1 MRKTLLLV
9 IALFSTGVIAEDM
22 QGSLNK
28 LCKTIQHCAI
38 TQAGSS
44 ANKEMQALLQPMLD
58 AMCQQM
64 EQGYTEALTEQ
75 PQLESEALACVQ
87 SLAALSCDELLSSKD
102 KESVT
107 KACETYK
114 KKAEALNN

>member
-1 MRKTLLLV
+1 MKNILWIV
-9 IALFSTGVIAEDM
+9 IALFSTGVVADDM

-28 LCKTIQHCAI
+28 LCKTIQHCAME
-38 TQAGSS
+38 QAGSN

-75 PQLESEALACVQ
+75 PQLESKALACVQ
-87 SLAALSCDELLSSKD
+87 SLAALSCDELLSRQD
-102 KESVT
+102 EESVT

-114 KKAEALNN
+114 QEAQAAQ